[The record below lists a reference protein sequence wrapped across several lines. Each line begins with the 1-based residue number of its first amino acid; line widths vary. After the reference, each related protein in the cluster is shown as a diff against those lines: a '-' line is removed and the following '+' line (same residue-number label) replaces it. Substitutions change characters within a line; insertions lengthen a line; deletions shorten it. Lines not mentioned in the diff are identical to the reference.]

1 MSKTLN
7 KGNTFRK
14 TGLNKFYHLSNI
26 ITNISK
32 EFNNLD
38 EYNINRLFYY
48 DSNYRELL
56 NDNLH
61 LKLKPLVKILVN
73 YLKEGKQ

>member
-7 KGNTFRK
+7 KGNTYRK
-14 TGLNKFYHLSNI
+14 TGLDKLYYLSNI

>member
-1 MSKTLN
+1 MFKKNS
-7 KGNTFRK
+7 
-14 TGLNKFYHLSNI
+14 LNKFYNLSNI
-26 ITNISK
+26 ISHISK

-38 EYNINRLFYY
+38 DYNINRLFYY

-61 LKLKPLVKILVN
+61 LKIKPLVKILVN

>member
-14 TGLNKFYHLSNI
+14 TGLNKQYYLSNI